1 MFNSLIQCQIQGEI
15 ERPNKCYFL
24 CLKFYIEPKKRV
36 PFHVMKPVP
45 APPPILS
52 QVNLNLA
59 LLDLYSIPSDFCII
73 LEWYSVY
80 GPYGMFV
87 FICNAYSF
95 ISYRQGLCLLY
106 IYCIYCTKMVFFKYC
121 LNWNVL
127 LKYIHWTVEDWQ
139 MINCLYWGF
148 FDIAYNK
155 NIQQL

>member
-1 MFNSLIQCQIQGEI
+1 MFICTWIIYFICLFTTYFTFILYIMSGGVTLFNSLIQCQIQGEV

-45 APPPILS
+45 APPPPILS

-80 GPYGMFV
+80 GPYGVFV

-106 IYCIYCTKMVFFKYC
+106 IYCIYCTKMAF
-121 LNWNVL
+121 LNIV
-127 LKYIHWTVEDWQ
+127 
-139 MINCLYWGF
+139 
-148 FDIAYNK
+148 
-155 NIQQL
+155 